1 MDFKT
6 INIFKKTS
14 NKKTKNKIKK
24 INNKKINVTKGRPYI
39 KNKKKI
45 KKK

>member
-39 KNKKKI
+39 KNKKK
-45 KKK
+45 

>member
-24 INNKKINVTKGRPYI
+24 INNKKINVTKGCPYI

-45 KKK
+45 KK

>member
-24 INNKKINVTKGRPYI
+24 INNKKINVTKGCPYI
-39 KNKKKI
+39 KNKKK
-45 KKK
+45 